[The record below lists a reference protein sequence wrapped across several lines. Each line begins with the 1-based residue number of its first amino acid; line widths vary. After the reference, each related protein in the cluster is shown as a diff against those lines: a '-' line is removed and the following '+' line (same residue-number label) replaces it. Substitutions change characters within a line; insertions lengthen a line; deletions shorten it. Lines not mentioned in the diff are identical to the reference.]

1 MEDDA
6 AVAATAAACRK
17 CGSKRIAES
26 RARAYNWICTSCSNA
41 ERDADPERYLARK
54 LAEHLRRR
62 GVAAPYPGVAFVRQ
76 ILQLHHAAAAA
87 ADLHEL
93 CIVARDPQREFGLDN
108 ALLVTSHDGFA
119 LSRCVDETK
128 RRQLLARIATK

>member
-1 MEDDA
+1 MDA
-6 AVAATAAACRK
+6 AEAVCRK

-26 RARAYNWICTSCSNA
+26 RARTYNWICTHCSNA

-54 LAEHLRRR
+54 LAEYLRRR
-62 GVAAPYPGVAFVRQ
+62 GAVAPFPGVAFVRQ
-76 ILQLHHAAAAA
+76 VLQLHRRNN
-87 ADLHEL
+87 DLHGL

-108 ALLVTSHDGFA
+108 AMLVTSHEGFA

-128 RRQLLARIATK
+128 RRQLLERITI